1 MRATSIKHKFVNTL
15 PDSLADGVLYVA
27 MDYRTA
33 VHKCCC
39 GCGSEVAT
47 TLSPTDWKL
56 VYDGVSVSLFPSIG
70 NWSLDCQSHY
80 WIERGKVEWAG
91 KWTKEQI
98 EAGRAHDRFAKERY
112 FGRSETPTPAPGPA
126 PSSIG
131 GWFKKWFS

>member
-1 MRATSIKHKFVNTL
+1 MRATTIKHKFVTTL
-15 PDSLADGVLYVA
+15 PDALEDGVLYVA

-56 VYDGVSVSLFPSIG
+56 IYDGVSISLFPSIG

-112 FGRSETPTPAPGPA
+112 FGRPETVTPAPEPA
-126 PSSIG
+126 PSGIG